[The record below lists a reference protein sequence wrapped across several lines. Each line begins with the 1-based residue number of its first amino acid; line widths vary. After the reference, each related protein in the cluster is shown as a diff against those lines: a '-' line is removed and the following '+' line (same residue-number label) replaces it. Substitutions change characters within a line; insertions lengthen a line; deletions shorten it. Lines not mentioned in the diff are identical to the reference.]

1 MINLVYEISDLLKEY
16 DLNLDDVVFVV
27 NGDVVE
33 KEDFLDK
40 YAVFYDN
47 GWGLCNFANI
57 QIVIDDYTWFE
68 RTSYDSCEKFVLK
81 AHPLLSKYQNR
92 ESHGEYFYE
101 R

>member
-40 YAVFYDN
+40 YDVFYDN

-68 RTSYDSCEKFVLK
+68 RTSYDGCEKFVLK

>member
-40 YAVFYDN
+40 YGVFYDN

-57 QIVIDDYTWFE
+57 QI
-68 RTSYDSCEKFVLK
+68 L
-81 AHPLLSKYQNR
+81 
-92 ESHGEYFYE
+92 
-101 R
+101 